1 VATSRK
7 AFSSG
12 IAVKSRDVIKLY
24 QERHNANSVISHN
37 VVACDYRTDCHQALF
52 FKQDTLVF
60 REIIV

>member
-1 VATSRK
+1 
-7 AFSSG
+7 
-12 IAVKSRDVIKLY
+12 
-24 QERHNANSVISHN
+24 VISHN